1 MNSITVLF
9 FMWVLLSSVI
19 LGLSI
24 WSITISKINQ
34 DDISK
39 IKTFIN
45 YNGENQTQ
53 PPAGPVMS

>member
-1 MNSITVLF
+1 
-9 FMWVLLSSVI
+9 MWVLLSSVI